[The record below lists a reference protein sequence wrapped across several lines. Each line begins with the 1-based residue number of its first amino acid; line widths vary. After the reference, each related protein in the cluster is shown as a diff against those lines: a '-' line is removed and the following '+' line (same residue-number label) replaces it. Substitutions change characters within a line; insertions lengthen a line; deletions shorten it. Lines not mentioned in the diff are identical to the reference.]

1 MTRVRNF
8 KSRHCF
14 VAGDSGL
21 KHFSS
26 GRVDIIAGIFLDF
39 NDVFYSTWLSSL
51 HIEAALLGG
60 RTIGDCGLSHL
71 WGFFLSVLNLSRG
84 GVFFVDRL
92 ARIGSLCDWIFSL
105 QVTLSSEHLEE
116 GEIKYR
122 ILFWLNLYSILPHRN
137 FVVHEL
143 LGKFDTLH
151 LPL

>member
-8 KSRHCF
+8 KSRLYF
-14 VAGDSGL
+14 VAGDSGP

-26 GRVDIIAGIFLDF
+26 ARVDIIAGIFLDF
-39 NDVFYSTWLSSL
+39 NDVFYSTWRLSSL
-51 HIEAALLGG
+51 QNRGCCSEDGQSGIAACL
-60 RTIGDCGLSHL
+60 TFE
-71 WGFFLSVLNLSRG
+71 GFFVRPQFIEG

-122 ILFWLNLYSILPHRN
+122 ILFWLNLYSILPQRN
-137 FVVHEL
+137 FAL
-143 LGKFDTLH
+143 FC
-151 LPL
+151 PWIAW